1 MTIENNIF
9 KYATSELSQDAVICW
24 ILSFYN
30 DKNSKLYNLA
40 KDLLSSF
47 VTLSP
52 EDNKIEIQQQFYKT
66 DILIHL
72 PNTKRVIIIEDKIY
86 STEHDEQIFEY
97 VKKISKNE
105 NYKNCKIYAVYFK
118 TGFYY
123 DNDKLV
129 EDKYNK
135 LVGKYLNNENVKID
149 SFKSIHG
156 KDFLNILQNYAHI
169 DATLDMY
176 IEHLDYLIKWYDIY
190 GKFYNKNDEKPEKFN
205 LSIKYIAQYKLMR
218 EIFPE
223 EKWNKDDKNELY
235 MVYSGSSRGRPWT
248 EIKILNGTD
257 YKVFWRI
264 DTDNKGP
271 YLSLRYYNPYDK
283 DNDKERR
290 KHTNEYQI
298 YYKCAKEACGENEYC
313 KLGKKE
319 NYFEATLLHI
329 HISDV
334 LANWSKEK
342 KSFINIIRSIT
353 DKFITCVNNQK

>member
-1 MTIENNIF
+1 MAIENNIF

-40 KDLLSSF
+40 KELLSSF
-47 VTLSP
+47 VELET
-52 EDNKIEIQQQFYKT
+52 EDNKIEIKQQFYKT
-66 DILIHL
+66 DILIHF
-72 PNTKRVIIIEDKIY
+72 PNTKKVVIIEDKTY
-86 STEHDEQIFEY
+86 TSEHDEQIAKY
-97 VKKISKNE
+97 VEKISKSDK
-105 NYKNCKIYAVYFK
+105 YKGCKIYVVYFK

-129 EDKYNK
+129 EYKCQNTKDNK
-135 LVGKYLNNENVKID
+135 FAG
-149 SFKSIHG
+149 FKSIHG
-156 KDFLNILQNYAHI
+156 EDFQKILQKYKNI

-176 IEHLDYLIKWYDIY
+176 IEYLDNLIKWYDTY
-190 GKFYNKNDEKPEKFN
+190 GKFDDISHERFWDWNVAQY
-205 LSIKYIAQYKLMR
+205 YIAQYNLMR

-223 EKWNKDDKNELY
+223 EKWNKDDKSKLY
-235 MVYSGSSRGRPWT
+235 MIYSGSSRGRPWT

-257 YKVFWRI
+257 HKVFWRI

-283 DNDKERR
+283 DNDEERR

-298 YYKCAKEACGENEYC
+298 YYEYAKEACGENEYC

-342 KSFINIIRSIT
+342 EGFINIIRSIT
-353 DKFITCVNNQK
+353 DKFITYVNNQK